1 MGLALIQNLKIFIY
15 YVYVIKSIN
24 FSEQNYIEYSTNLKK
39 RLEEHN
45 SEDCKNHII
54 KFWRFILQK
63 ERFKLGS
70 FVLLILRRGSE
81 ILLIR
86 RFNTG
91 CEDGM
96 YACAGGGLEA
106 NETVRHAIIREAA
119 EELGIQLK
127 KDDLKIIHVVHRKRE
142 QQEMIGFFIEASES
156 EGQPCIIGTTQ
167 M

>member
-1 MGLALIQNLKIFIY
+1 M
-15 YVYVIKSIN
+15 
-24 FSEQNYIEYSTNLKK
+24 
-39 RLEEHN
+39 
-45 SEDCKNHII
+45 
-54 KFWRFILQK
+54 QK

-142 QQEMIGFFIEASES
+142 QQEMIGFFIEASEWQ
-156 EGQPCIIGTTQ
+156 GQPCIMEPHKCDDLAWYDIKKLPINCDPILKHTFAMLDQNEFFSEMGWE
-167 M
+167 